1 MPQSPDL
8 RLLLA
13 REKLLIQPSEIRK
26 EDKKFSGSCSYETKV
41 EENGKESEMAS
52 EGLQSFFSSCLG
64 EVVN

>member
-26 EDKKFSGSCSYETKV
+26 DDKKFSGSCSYETKV
-41 EENGKESEMAS
+41 EENGKESGDGERGPS
-52 EGLQSFFSSCLG
+52 VVLFFLSG
-64 EVVN
+64 